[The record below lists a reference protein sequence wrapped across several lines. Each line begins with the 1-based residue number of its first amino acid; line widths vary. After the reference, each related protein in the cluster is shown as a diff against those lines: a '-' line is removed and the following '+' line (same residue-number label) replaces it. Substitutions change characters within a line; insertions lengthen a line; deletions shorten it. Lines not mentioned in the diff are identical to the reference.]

1 MTFFMYLCGRNE
13 FMKESVRNLS
23 ARRDEE
29 LTSVFLR
36 MLGDG
41 RLAKAVMRSAASMP
55 SSRFWIEPE
64 NAQRHIRWRLKG
76 IWGNKG
82 NEKPMAVK
90 RIDAIIERCNGDFS
104 IEKITEVVE
113 SPAPSFFLEGST
125 AVNIIFETLK
135 GRRKK
140 NGIH

>member
-1 MTFFMYLCGRNE
+1 MI
-13 FMKESVRNLS
+13 ESVGNLS

-29 LTSVFLR
+29 LTSVFLN

-76 IWGNKG
+76 TWGSKG
-82 NEKPMAVK
+82 NENPMAVK
-90 RIDAIIERCNGDFS
+90 RIDAIIERCHGDFS
-104 IEKITEVVE
+104 IEKVTEVVE
-113 SPAPSFFLEGST
+113 GPAPSFFLEGGT
-125 AVNIIFETLK
+125 AINIIFATLRK
-135 GRRKK
+135 RRIANGRTV
-140 NGIH
+140 

>member
-1 MTFFMYLCGRNE
+1 ML
-13 FMKESVRNLS
+13 ESVMDLSTKRN
-23 ARRDEE
+23 EE
-29 LTSVFLR
+29 LTSVFLA

-76 IWGNKG
+76 TWGNKG
-82 NEKPMAVK
+82 NEKPMLVRK
-90 RIDAIIERCNGDFS
+90 IDAIIERCGGDYS

-113 SPAPSFFLEGST
+113 SPAPSFFLEGGT
-125 AVNIIFETLK
+125 AINIIFETLRK
-135 GRRKK
+135 RRKR
-140 NGIH
+140 NGTV